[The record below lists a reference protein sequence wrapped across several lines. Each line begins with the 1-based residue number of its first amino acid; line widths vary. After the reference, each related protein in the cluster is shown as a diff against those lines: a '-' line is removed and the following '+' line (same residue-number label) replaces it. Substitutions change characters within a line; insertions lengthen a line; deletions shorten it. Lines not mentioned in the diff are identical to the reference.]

1 MTGSLDW
8 RVEETRSGNM
18 TAFLDGFA
26 IHSRFNP
33 VSEAEKA
40 AAGIPPGVG
49 IVVLAG
55 FGLGYVAEAIIESAP
70 GRPLVIAEADES
82 ALIQASEARDIEALL
97 KRPEIRLL
105 VGGDPRHVCSFLAE
119 GPPGAPI
126 HFMPWCPA
134 MRTNPEW
141 YTKLEQAV
149 NTTAKRRQV
158 NAHTLERFGHLWVR
172 NLAANRTVLPM
183 SISIDAVK
191 DAFKGMPALILAGG
205 PTLDEVLPHLKKLSE
220 RFLLIAVDTALRGVL
235 RRAVIPDVVAAVD
248 PQYWNT
254 RHLDWC
260 RGRVANSIILAE
272 SATHPAVFRT
282 LSGRCILSRT
292 RFPLGSVLEDA
303 VGLKGELDAGGSVS
317 TAAWEL
323 ARHFGCTPIISAGL
337 DLGYPG
343 RKTHYRGSLTSERP
357 HLFSHRVSPAQHDFF
372 HALHDANP
380 HTAKDMDGHLLLTD
394 RRMDIYH
401 AWFTEHSMSL
411 GDGTA
416 RILGG
421 SGRYIKGM
429 PKISIEELL
438 DLKECRTSI
447 DKVLRTL
454 KEIPYSQ
461 SAQDNLNKAM
471 AELVLGLEK
480 LKKLAHKGMKAA
492 IAAKERMLSNKNPD
506 KPLAI
511 MAEVD
516 NLLISGHG
524 LAIVS
529 FLLQPLIHE
538 IASSGAKDN
547 ANPLDTSWHLYAQ
560 IAESAAY
567 HLRYLMYRNE

>member
-1 MTGSLDW
+1 MTGRLNW
-8 RVEETRSGNM
+8 RVEETRSGNI
-18 TAFLDGFA
+18 TAFLNGFA
-26 IHSRFNP
+26 LHSRFNP
-33 VSEAEKA
+33 VSEAQKA
-40 AAGIPPGVG
+40 AAGIPAGVG

-70 GRPLVIAEADES
+70 GRPLVIAEADKS

-105 VGGDPRHVCSFLAE
+105 AGGDPRHVCSFLTE

-126 HFMPWCPA
+126 YFMPWRPA

-149 NTTAKRRQV
+149 NTTAQRRRV

-183 SISIDAVK
+183 SISIDAVR
-191 DAFKGMPALILAGG
+191 DAFEGIPALILAGG
-205 PTLDEVLPHLKKLSE
+205 PSLDDVLPHLKELSE
-220 RFLLIAVDTALRGVL
+220 RFLLIAVDTALQGAL
-235 RRAVIPDVVAAVD
+235 RKTVIPDIVAAVD

-260 RGRVANSIILAE
+260 RVEGAASSIILAE

-282 LSGRCILSRT
+282 LSGRCIMTRT
-292 RFPLGSVLEDA
+292 RFPLGSVLENA

-317 TAAWEL
+317 TAAWEI
-323 ARHFGCTPIISAGL
+323 ARHFGCTPIIAAGL

-343 RKTHYRGSLTSERP
+343 RKTHYRGSLASERP
-357 HLFSHRVSPAQHDFF
+357 HLFSRRDSPAQNAFF
-372 HALHDANP
+372 HALHDAKP
-380 HTAKDMDGHLLLTD
+380 HTTEDMDGHLLLTD

-401 AWFTEHSMSL
+401 AWFTEHAMSF
-411 GDGTA
+411 GDGIA

-429 PKISIEELL
+429 TK
-438 DLKECRTSI
+438 TSI
-447 DKVLRTL
+447 DELLNLKVRRKSINKVLSALRET
-454 KEIPYSQ
+454 PHSS
-461 SAQDNLNKAM
+461 SAQENLNKAM
-471 AELVLGLEK
+471 TELALGLER
-480 LKKLAHKGMKAA
+480 LKKLARKGMNAA
-492 IAAKERMLSNKNPD
+492 AAAKERMLSGKTPD

-516 NLLISGHG
+516 ESLISGH
-524 LAIVS
+524 
-529 FLLQPLIHE
+529 
-538 IASSGAKDN
+538 
-547 ANPLDTSWHLYAQ
+547 
-560 IAESAAY
+560 
-567 HLRYLMYRNE
+567 